1 LVNNSPVI
9 YDGTGKAA
17 AVSGSVPGSVS
28 SILTGGA
35 ATQTNAGT
43 CAVTADFAP
52 TDTAN
57 YNSLTGA
64 AAGNFEVF
72 TALTISTQGAH
83 SLTNYLGSTNTV
95 KVVAKDSA
103 SNVLGTAELVLTVS
117 GGAFTNIIGVPAN
130 TATISLKPRFY
141 LRKKFTVS
149 ITGNQVTLDLS
160 GTSFI
165 GGDANSD
172 NKVDGTDYAWLR
184 TLWGRTSNT
193 QYDIN
198 GDGHIDAADFPDLN
212 GDGSIG
218 TPDYNILIAGW
229 YKAGD
234 EE

>member
-1 LVNNSPVI
+1 MV
-9 YDGTGKAA
+9 
-17 AVSGSVPGSVS
+17 
-28 SILTGGA
+28 
-35 ATQTNAGT
+35 
-43 CAVTADFAP
+43 
-52 TDTAN
+52 
-57 YNSLTGA
+57 
-64 AAGNFEVF
+64 VF
-72 TALTISTQGAH
+72 
-83 SLTNYLGSTNTV
+83 
-95 KVVAKDSA
+95 VAKDSDG
-103 SNVLGTAELVLTVS
+103 NVLATNEVECATASGTFEFA
-117 GGAFTNIIGVPAN
+117 IGVPPN

-149 ITGNQVTLDLS
+149 VTGNQVTLDLS
-160 GTSFI
+160 GTSFL
-165 GGDANSD
+165 GGDANND